1 MLTESKHFDFYAD
14 AVNYISKDKGA
25 YVILDP
31 HNYMRYN
38 DPSSQPMS
46 GSVIGNSSDVT
57 AATTKQFG
65 EFWKELAKRFA
76 KNEKV
81 IFSIMNE
88 VCSYTPCSTLV
99 LCCPNDITIASR
111 YGNEFGPR

>member
-1 MLTESKHFDFYAD
+1 M
-14 AVNYISKDKGA
+14 
-25 YVILDP
+25 ILDP

-57 AATTKQFG
+57 AATTTQFG
-65 EFWKELAKRFA
+65 AFWKELANRFA

-88 VCSYTPCSTLV
+88 VCSCFPSDFLPV
-99 LCCPNDITIASR
+99 S
-111 YGNEFGPR
+111 